1 MKTKIF
7 FVLNILIIAG
17 SAGVLVWQIFFA
29 QERDM
34 KLIAKATVLLIVYLL
49 AVLGIRRKRSPLDY
63 MVYEEQYK
71 PFLGEAFRTDRGS
84 YRRLMTALTQYN
96 QNKPDKAIE
105 ILDKL
110 YSSCA
115 GVDDYS
121 AVLFFKA
128 LCLEEKK
135 QFQEAAACYEEL
147 LTYNTSHATAWSNL
161 GIIYQNQG
169 KGDDAFRAFRNAVTH
184 DPDNAYAHNNIASC
198 YVKNG
203 EAEAALESALRAIQL
218 YSKLY
223 QAMGAA
229 SIAYKMLGD
238 EENAEK
244 YCRMYGSNGG
254 NAAQLREVLA
264 RM

>member
-17 SAGVLVWQIFFA
+17 SAGILVWQFFFA
-29 QERDM
+29 QERDI
-34 KLIAKATVLLIVYLL
+34 KLIAKAAVLLVVYLL

-71 PFLGEAFRTDRGS
+71 PFLGEAFRTDKAS
-84 YRRLMTALTQYN
+84 YRRLMAALTWFN
-96 QNKPDKAIE
+96 RNKTDKAIG
-105 ILDKL
+105 ILNKL
-110 YSSCA
+110 YASCA
-115 GVDDYS
+115 SADDFS

-147 LTYNTSHATAWSNL
+147 LTYNTGHATAWSNL
-161 GIIYQNQG
+161 GILYQNMG
-169 KGDDAFRAFRNAVTH
+169 KGQEAFRAFQNAVTH
-184 DPDNAYAHNNIASC
+184 DPNNAYAHNNIASC
-198 YVKNG
+198 YMKNG
-203 EAEAALESALRAIQL
+203 ETEAALKSALRAIEL
-218 YSKLY
+218 NSKLY

-229 SIAYKMLGD
+229 SMAYKLLGD

-254 NAAQLREVLA
+254 NAAQLRDVLA